1 MGRGRPPQ
9 LQARGLM
16 RLTSPMHSGKIP
28 KSRHGEAGF
37 CTARLGI
44 RRLVFGGEIHRVRPG
59 SSGWRHGLPGPRLA
73 LLGLITW
80 LKIRLSDDMSTLGLT
95 RRGGVGPKGK
105 PALDPRPGWGW
116 SRTFFFI
123 FLRISMTPRSRPR
136 ANRRAAEGANLR
148 TGELSAVRDFA
159 CSPITTTTKPGPSSE
174 QRKPHSTV
182 DGRRSTIGW

>member
-1 MGRGRPPQ
+1 
-9 LQARGLM
+9 M

-37 CTARLGI
+37 CRARLGI

-105 PALDPRPGWGW
+105 PALDPRPGVGLVENLLL
-116 SRTFFFI
+116 FFF
-123 FLRISMTPRSRPR
+123 FRISMTPRSRPL
-136 ANRRAAEGANLR
+136 ANRRVAEVQGANLR

-159 CSPITTTTKPGPSSE
+159 CSPITTTTTNPAPPPNNANHTPRSAVHGP
-174 QRKPHSTV
+174 
-182 DGRRSTIGW
+182 RSGGDSLTH